1 MSDHLE
7 QKKVLR
13 RMTRRQEDT
22 RTAQQRNVTGSSG
35 GILSLNTNF
44 HASDI

>member
-1 MSDHLE
+1 ME

-13 RMTRRQEDT
+13 RMTSRQEDT
-22 RTAQQRNVTGSSG
+22 RTAQQRNVTGSRG

-44 HASDI
+44 QASDT